1 MWWHFLQTNKNLIF
15 FEEFDVTLNLHGEV
29 LLSIT
34 CYRNERTHTAFT
46 AIPGSADRG
55 SSF

>member
-1 MWWHFLQTNKNLIF
+1 MCWHFLKTNKNLNF
-15 FEEFDVTLNLHGEV
+15 FEEFDVALNLHGEV

-34 CYRNERTHTAFT
+34 WYRNERIHTAFT